1 MKSIECLKTFISKSF
16 IFVPSSLYWGTIR
29 CINSSEVISCHLSN
43 VNTLANSE
51 LCFLIISRTPNRL
64 KPWAICSI
72 MALFGSKKLFSN
84 RDLQARIGSII
95 IWPTFLGLQKVKP
108 HMTSKNPVRFSCL
121 AVCLVHVHVIVNY
134 ILCIKGRI

>member
-1 MKSIECLKTFISKSF
+1 MFENIYFQVLHLCTFITVLGDHQVYSA
-16 IFVPSSLYWGTIR
+16 
-29 CINSSEVISCHLSN
+29 VILCHPSN

-72 MALFGSKKLFSN
+72 MAIFGSKKLFSN

-95 IWPTFLGLQKVKP
+95 IWLTFLGLQKVES
-108 HMTSKNPVRFSCL
+108 HMTSKNLLDSPVLQFALYKCM
-121 AVCLVHVHVIVNY
+121 
-134 ILCIKGRI
+134 

>member
-72 MALFGSKKLFSN
+72 MAIFGSKKLFSN

-95 IWPTFLGLQKVKP
+95 IWLTFLGLQKVESY
-108 HMTSKNPVRFSCL
+108 MTSKNLLDSPVLQFALYKCM
-121 AVCLVHVHVIVNY
+121 
-134 ILCIKGRI
+134 